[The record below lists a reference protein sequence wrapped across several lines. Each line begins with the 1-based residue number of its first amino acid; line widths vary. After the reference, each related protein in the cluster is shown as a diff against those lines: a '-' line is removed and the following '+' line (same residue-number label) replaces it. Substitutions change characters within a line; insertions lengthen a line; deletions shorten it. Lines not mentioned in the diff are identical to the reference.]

1 MRHFLV
7 AGAIA
12 RLARGVV
19 EPAAT
24 TVLISL
30 PGRVQRGASRAPRT
44 GVGAV
49 PVAAIAVTAQEK
61 DAAAVKPRADDKP
74 KRVQAPPR
82 SGGRAGHAR
91 GDMRS
96 REAPSR
102 APTGD
107 SARGPGVCETPG
119 PHPVTRRRRASST
132 SAQADPASR
141 SGQIHAVFN
150 VHRQSWC
157 KRCGSTPRARRARR
171 RKRRACATA
180 CSRWPYGSS
189 APSGASSCTSPR
201 RSPGSRRGARLPAPS
216 APRPDALRHGA
227 CLTPAA
233 VSLPTAG
240 APRCLPASWR
250 HVKDITPFRRAADR
264 LNEPLWATVPASHT
278 TYACSRIIRASVL
291 FLTLLYNA

>member
-1 MRHFLV
+1 MDQRGVPDEPAAATTARASRAGDETNAVGIEDLLAARRVEERRRHDAGRADRRGSLMRHFLV

-150 VHRQSWC
+150 VHRHARRC
-157 KRCGSTPRARRARR
+157 RNTKRNTSRRARR
-171 RKRRACATA
+171 RTRQQ
-180 CSRWPYGSS
+180 
-189 APSGASSCTSPR
+189 
-201 RSPGSRRGARLPAPS
+201 
-216 APRPDALRHGA
+216 
-227 CLTPAA
+227 
-233 VSLPTAG
+233 
-240 APRCLPASWR
+240 
-250 HVKDITPFRRAADR
+250 
-264 LNEPLWATVPASHT
+264 
-278 TYACSRIIRASVL
+278 
-291 FLTLLYNA
+291 

>member
-1 MRHFLV
+1 
-7 AGAIA
+7 
-12 RLARGVV
+12 
-19 EPAAT
+19 
-24 TVLISL
+24 
-30 PGRVQRGASRAPRT
+30 
-44 GVGAV
+44 
-49 PVAAIAVTAQEK
+49 
-61 DAAAVKPRADDKP
+61 
-74 KRVQAPPR
+74 
-82 SGGRAGHAR
+82 GGRAGHAR

-150 VHRQSWC
+150 VHPQSWC
-157 KRCGSTPRARRARR
+157 KRCGSTPRAWRARR

-278 TYACSRIIRASVL
+278 THACSRIIRARRSYKG
-291 FLTLLYNA
+291 LTLTDEGIVVLGIPIPSSSPFFLATVGVHVAAGLTCVIAGVVAMLSSKRVGRHPSAGTVYYWSLVVV